1 MSSEVTQDVPPS
13 SVDASEAIARLVRP
27 VEDWP
32 EPGVTFRD
40 VTPLLADS
48 GGFHAVLGEL
58 ADAARAHGDVDAVL
72 GVESRGFILG
82 APIARELS
90 LPFVP
95 VRKAGKL
102 PAETVATSYDLEY
115 GTATIEIH
123 ADALAPGARVVVV
136 DDVLATGGTL
146 AATRTLVEQCGAHVA
161 GHLVMIEIAALGG
174 RQKLDGVPLTVL
186 HSY

>member
-1 MSSEVTQDVPPS
+1 MSSVGTHDVRPPGPDVSEVIT
-13 SVDASEAIARLVRP
+13 RLVRP
-27 VEDWP
+27 IEDWP

-40 VTPLLADS
+40 ITPLLADPA
-48 GGFHAVLGEL
+48 GFDAVLGEL
-58 ADAARAHGDVDAVL
+58 ADAARTHGDVDAVL

-102 PAETVATSYDLEY
+102 PAETVSTSYALEY
-115 GTATIEIH
+115 GTATIEVH
-123 ADALAPGARVVVV
+123 ADALAPGARVLVV

-161 GHLVMIEIAALGG
+161 GHLVMIEISPLGG
-174 RQKLDGVPLTVL
+174 RHMLDDVPLTVL
-186 HSY
+186 HSF